1 MQVPRLERGTL
12 RSRRPRASCGHPR
25 PGQGREPG
33 RGAGWRA
40 ARCSV
45 VGRRLGRAGASSAPR
60 AQSRGGG
67 GKPQLICTLSASDK
81 GASQVRTH
89 HRPPR
94 EGQAAAAAGRPGRGT
109 RRGRGDP
116 VRQGG
121 PGGRGG
127 QGEEG
132 REVGSGRG
140 APVAG
145 GSEPAEGEGRSGGG
159 AALCVPHT
167 GAGAP
172 TPRRDSPEGA
182 QRLLTLRPPPPPRP
196 QREKVQ
202 RGRAATEER
211 RAAAPGSEVR
221 CVVAAP
227 PLPGARPE
235 PTLLVA
241 LIAFTFDRLAGDRP
255 LTPAASA
262 AATAG
267 PCCSAPS
274 AGQPRPPGPAATPGP
289 GRGCKAR
296 ARLRHHL

>member
-182 QRLLTLRPPPPPRP
+182 QRLLTLRPPPP
-196 QREKVQ
+196 
-202 RGRAATEER
+202 
-211 RAAAPGSEVR
+211 
-221 CVVAAP
+221 AP
-227 PLPGARPE
+227 PPAGEGPARPRSHGGAAGGGSGLGGEMCCGSSPAARGPPGAN
-235 PTLLVA
+235 
-241 LIAFTFDRLAGDRP
+241 
-255 LTPAASA
+255 
-262 AATAG
+262 TAG
-267 PCCSAPS
+267 GFNCFHI
-274 AGQPRPPGPAATPGP
+274 R
-289 GRGCKAR
+289 
-296 ARLRHHL
+296 